1 MTEEITQEKKDE
13 LWKELKLKWSALKR
27 GSNSNEKQKEA
38 AKKRINEIQD
48 ELGLDKTDFTIPYE
62 GGNRTA
68 KPEAKGSDP
77 TPTSA
82 GTSIDTQK
90 ILGVILDKHRV
101 LDEKMDAIVA
111 LLEHQPKLPL
121 DPAKTGQLEK

>member
-27 GSNSNEKQKEA
+27 GSNSNDAQKEA

-48 ELGLDKTDFTIPYE
+48 TLSLDKTDFDKPYE
-62 GGNRTA
+62 GG
-68 KPEAKGSDP
+68 KGGGGTSDG
-77 TPTSA
+77 
-82 GTSIDTQK
+82 GTKTVASSIDTQK
-90 ILGVILDKHRV
+90 ILGTILDKHRILEEK
-101 LDEKMDAIVA
+101 LDVIQA

-121 DPAKTGQLEK
+121 DPAKTGQIEK

>member
-48 ELGLDKTDFTIPYE
+48 ELGLDKTDFEAPYE
-62 GGNRTA
+62 GGSRGGAQATKA
-68 KPEAKGSDP
+68 TTTEAS
-77 TPTSA
+77 
-82 GTSIDTQK
+82 SIDTQK
-90 ILGVILDKHRV
+90 ILGTILDKHRV
-101 LDEKMDAIVA
+101 LEEKLDVIQA

-121 DPAKTGQLEK
+121 DPAKTGQIEK

>member
-27 GSNSNEKQKEA
+27 GSNSNDAQKEA

-48 ELGLDKTDFTIPYE
+48 TLSLDKTDFDKPYE
-62 GGNRTA
+62 GG
-68 KPEAKGSDP
+68 KSGG
-77 TPTSA
+77 
-82 GTSIDTQK
+82 GTSDGGTKATVSSVDTQK
-90 ILGVILDKHRV
+90 ILGTILDKHRI
-101 LDEKMDAIVA
+101 LEEKLDAIQA

-121 DPAKTGQLEK
+121 DPAKTGQIEK

>member
-48 ELGLDKTDFTIPYE
+48 EL
-62 GGNRTA
+62 
-68 KPEAKGSDP
+68 
-77 TPTSA
+77 
-82 GTSIDTQK
+82 
-90 ILGVILDKHRV
+90 
-101 LDEKMDAIVA
+101 
-111 LLEHQPKLPL
+111 
-121 DPAKTGQLEK
+121 

>member
-27 GSNSNEKQKEA
+27 GSNSNDAQKEA

-48 ELGLDKTDFTIPYE
+48 TLSLDKTDFDKPYE
-62 GGNRTA
+62 GG
-68 KPEAKGSDP
+68 KGGGTSDG
-77 TPTSA
+77 
-82 GTSIDTQK
+82 GTKTVASSIDTQK
-90 ILGVILDKHRV
+90 ILGTILDKHRILEEK
-101 LDEKMDAIVA
+101 LDVIQA

-121 DPAKTGQLEK
+121 DPAKTGQIEK